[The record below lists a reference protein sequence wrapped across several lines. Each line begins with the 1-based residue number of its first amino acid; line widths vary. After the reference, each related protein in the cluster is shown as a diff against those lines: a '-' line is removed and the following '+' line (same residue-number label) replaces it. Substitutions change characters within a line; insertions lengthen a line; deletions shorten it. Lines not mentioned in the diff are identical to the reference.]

1 MPKARVQFEVRCR
14 STHVRI
20 LPELVS
26 IFGDHRCH
34 RPNQPHPTSAIRRT
48 PALPVS
54 ALTFRL
60 SLSEISFR
68 PTYSPR
74 LHPLRKK
81 ATAASGANDL
91 RVWRV
96 RDGQLL
102 HRMDVHT
109 AGVTSVA
116 FSRDGR
122 MLASGS
128 YDTTAKLWSAQN
140 GALQYNL
147 AYDAP
152 VRTVA
157 FGPDGRSLSAG
168 GGDQK
173 IAFWRLE
180 PAPLNSSNT
189 R

>member
-1 MPKARVQFEVRCR
+1 MPSSKP
-14 STHVRI
+14 TPPY
-20 LPELVS
+20 L
-26 IFGDHRCH
+26 GD
-34 RPNQPHPTSAIRRT
+34 SAN
-48 PALPVS
+48 ASFAGVS
-54 ALTFRL
+54 ANVSTEPERNLF
-60 SLSEISFR
+60 
-68 PTYSPR
+68 SPDLFPK